1 MPPWKHGGGWSQDL
15 TTAHLLCC
23 RFRVYACPAP
33 ASHVQLGHRVL
44 IPNPL
49 STRRTRNRSSWR
61 ARIYRSSPIPLLAAG
76 HNFGIDGSFL
86 QGQFEVDFV
95 VAARHRG
102 RRRQLLTRWKTY
114 NHFGDTWEDEDNIV
128 PKSKVS
134 RYDKGVPV
142 TCDAMWGVGVLR
154 PARALGAP
162 PRWGDKVRVGGP
174 ANGRPLDRL

>member
-23 RFRVYACPAP
+23 RFRAYACPAP

-102 RRRQLLTRWKTY
+102 RRRQLLTQW
-114 NHFGDTWEDEDNIV
+114 NILMQRNGV
-128 PKSKVS
+128 QRFKSTASVKYSERPSAFIRSSYLPEYSIAPK
-134 RYDKGVPV
+134 
-142 TCDAMWGVGVLR
+142 
-154 PARALGAP
+154 
-162 PRWGDKVRVGGP
+162 
-174 ANGRPLDRL
+174 

>member
-1 MPPWKHGGGWSQDL
+1 M
-15 TTAHLLCC
+15 
-23 RFRVYACPAP
+23 
-33 ASHVQLGHRVL
+33 
-44 IPNPL
+44 
-49 STRRTRNRSSWR
+49 
-61 ARIYRSSPIPLLAAG
+61 LAAG

-142 TCDAMWGVGVLR
+142 TCDAMWGRQRRAHERGREHGPGLPR
-154 PARALGAP
+154 GAGALGRAQEDGAMRSS
-162 PRWGDKVRVGGP
+162 PRTGRCSRARRAAWMNETSRGQRTKDNDNDERELEGRVSL
-174 ANGRPLDRL
+174 AQW

>member
-1 MPPWKHGGGWSQDL
+1 M
-15 TTAHLLCC
+15 
-23 RFRVYACPAP
+23 
-33 ASHVQLGHRVL
+33 
-44 IPNPL
+44 
-49 STRRTRNRSSWR
+49 
-61 ARIYRSSPIPLLAAG
+61 AAG

-154 PARALGAP
+154 PARALGAA
-162 PRWGDKVRVGGP
+162 PRWGDKVRVEGP